1 MSSLRS
7 AGTRLLDRIDDPAGP
22 LRTVE
27 RKVRDGPLIHSY
39 YALFA
44 CSVLLSA
51 IGVMMVLSASAVESI
66 SAEESAYGLFMRQVV
81 FGVLGIVVMLVL
93 SRVPARAMR
102 ALALPGFWIS
112 VVILALVV
120 PFGVEV
126 NGNRNW
132 LSIGGLSV
140 QPSEIAKLTCV
151 LALGVWLGRVA
162 GRIRT
167 PKEALWPSAMA
178 VGIPVLFVMYGRDM
192 GTAAIFLLIYLAAV
206 FFAGVPMR
214 WILIAFAG
222 GFVVAALFIVSAPH
236 RIGRVQSWL
245 TGDCDPS
252 AGCYQA
258 MHGLSAL
265 ATGGWWGVGLG
276 QSRSKYNYVPEAH
289 NDFIFAIIGEELGLL
304 GTVLILGLFAVMAVA
319 MARVLLRCTSG
330 FERIVT
336 GGILA
341 WLIGQAFVNI
351 GMVTGV
357 LPVIG
362 VPLPFI
368 SYGGSSLLMCL
379 AAVGVVMSFARRPS
393 SGMVELR
400 PVPRRPGAPIDRSA
414 PISGVR
420 AYDEPRA
427 AGRDA
432 RDRGHHDD
440 AWHDAW
446 HDDPRGRHDMHPYDD
461 REPIAEV
468 HDIRRGRVIRR
479 QSGS

>member
-1 MSSLRS
+1 MSPRTGGL
-7 AGTRLLDRIDDPAGP
+7 ATRLRDRIDRHPGP
-22 LRTVE
+22 LRRVE
-27 RKVRDGPLIHSY
+27 DSIRTGPLLQSY
-39 YALFA
+39 YALA
-44 CSVLLSA
+44 ISAVLLFS
-51 IGVMMVLSASAVESI
+51 IGAMMVLSASAVESI
-66 SAEESAYGLFMRQVV
+66 SAEQSAYGLFVRQLV
-81 FGVLGIVVMLVL
+81 FGGLGLISMFVL
-93 SRVPARAMR
+93 SRMPARLMR
-102 ALALPGFWIS
+102 RLAILLFWIS

-120 PFGVEV
+120 PFGIEV
-126 NGNRNW
+126 GGNRNW
-132 LSIGGLSV
+132 LSIGGLTL
-140 QPSEIAKLTCV
+140 QPSEIAKLTCI

-167 PKEALWPSAMA
+167 LKDALWPSAVA
-178 VGIPVLFVMYGRDM
+178 VVVPVAFVMYGRDM
-192 GTAAIFLLIYLAAV
+192 GTAGIFLLIYLAAV
-206 FFAGVPMR
+206 FFAGVPIR
-214 WILIAFAG
+214 WILTAFVAG
-222 GFVVAALFIVSAPH
+222 AAVSLAFVISAPH
-236 RIGRVQSWL
+236 RLERVSSWL

-304 GTVLILGLFAVMAVA
+304 GTVSILALFAVMAVA
-319 MARVLLRCTSG
+319 MARVLMRCTSG

-351 GMVTGV
+351 GMVTAV

-379 AAVGVVMSFARRPS
+379 SAVGVVMSFARRPS
-393 SGMVELR
+393 VGMVESIPPPR
-400 PVPRRPGAPIDRSA
+400 ARAVAPRRPRPDED
-414 PISGVR
+414 
-420 AYDEPRA
+420 AYDA
-427 AGRDA
+427 Y
-432 RDRGHHDD
+432 HDE
-440 AWHDAW
+440 
-446 HDDPRGRHDMHPYDD
+446 GSYDD
-461 REPIAEV
+461 LLDDEREPIAEV

-479 QSGS
+479 RGDA

>member
-1 MSSLRS
+1 MSPRT
-7 AGTRLLDRIDDPAGP
+7 AAVATRLRDRIDERSGP
-22 LRTVE
+22 LRGVE
-27 RKVRDGPLIHSY
+27 HRVRSGPLLQSY
-39 YALFA
+39 YALA
-44 CSVLLSA
+44 VCAVLLFA
-51 IGVMMVLSASAVESI
+51 IGATMVLSASAVESI
-66 SAEESAYGLFMRQVV
+66 SAEQSAYGLFVRQLI
-81 FGVLGIVVMLVL
+81 FGALGLIAMFAL
-93 SRVPARAMR
+93 SRVPARVMR
-102 ALALPGFWIS
+102 RLAILAFWVS
-112 VVILALVV
+112 AVILALVV

-126 NGNRNW
+126 GGNRNW
-132 LSIGGLSV
+132 LSVGGFTL
-140 QPSEIAKLTCV
+140 QPSEIAKLTCI

-167 PKEALWPSAMA
+167 LKDALWPSAVA
-178 VGIPVLFVMYGRDM
+178 VVVPVLFVMYGRDM
-192 GTAAIFLLIYLAAV
+192 GTAGIFLLIYLAAV
-206 FFAGVPMR
+206 FFAGMPIR
-214 WILIAFAG
+214 WILTAFAAG
-222 GFVVAALFIVSAPH
+222 AAVSVLFVISAPH
-236 RIGRVQSWL
+236 RMERVTSWL

-304 GTVLILGLFAVMAVA
+304 GTVTILVLFAVMAVA
-319 MARVLLRCTSG
+319 MARILMRSTSG

-336 GGILA
+336 GGVLA

-379 AAVGVVMSFARRPS
+379 SAVGVVMSFARQPS
-393 SGMVELR
+393 VGMVEAIPQPRSR
-400 PVPRRPGAPIDRSA
+400 PVAARRPLPADD
-414 PISGVR
+414 
-420 AYDEPRA
+420 AYDAYDHE
-427 AGRDA
+427 
-432 RDRGHHDD
+432 GHYNDLMDD
-440 AWHDAW
+440 E
-446 HDDPRGRHDMHPYDD
+446 

-468 HDIRRGRVIRR
+468 HDIRRGRVLRSR
-479 QSGS
+479 GDS